1 MGLDEPKANGAKAG
15 TPNRATEPAGML
27 PNRIVGMLFDLS
39 EVLSASA
46 RLLQREIARGRGPY
60 ESAVL
65 GATPKPG
72 PVAFDPMPVVT
83 GTTVVITV
91 PPPDGG
97 AGTADGGPL
106 WDGGT
111 SGQTGPAPTGSG
123 ADGGSGSADGGS
135 KQSPTP
141 FDGKGAGAWLEKW
154 ENRKAKA
161 YPDPNGRDTDIG
173 VGYNLT
179 GNGDQARADL
189 AQLGLDYAQVLAGK
203 IILTDAQ
210 IDSLLLLTMNRARD
224 AAQRLFPNFGQMN
237 TDQQIAVV
245 DALFAFGASGFLD
258 QFPKTVAALRA
269 GDFATAAKELS
280 DWKDPQGR
288 GAADA
293 ALLSGPGNQACP

>member
-1 MGLDEPKANGAKAG
+1 MG
-15 TPNRATEPAGML
+15 RWY
-27 PNRIVGMLFDLS
+27 
-39 EVLSASA
+39 
-46 RLLQREIARGRGPY
+46 QR
-60 ESAVL
+60 
-65 GATPKPG
+65 
-72 PVAFDPMPVVT
+72 
-83 GTTVVITV
+83 
-91 PPPDGG
+91 PDR
-97 AGTADGGPL
+97 
-106 WDGGT
+106 
-111 SGQTGPAPTGSG
+111 TGSDRKRRRWRQRQRRRRVE
-123 ADGGSGSADGGS
+123 AVPHS
-135 KQSPTP
+135 

-280 DWKDPQGR
+280 DCAGEFPVEGLPEPLAVLKG
-288 GAADA
+288 
-293 ALLSGPGNQACP
+293 